1 MAAGSMCVS
10 DDTSRLGRCQPQH
23 WLRRET
29 TRRTE
34 RHLGPSSQNGDNV
47 TNEEIQ
53 TVPIQ
58 RLQAADSPRLIGEDG
73 DHIRTLAESDEAL
86 PPILVHRATMR
97 VIDGMHRLRAARLR
111 GENHVEVRFFDGTA
125 EGAFVLAVKANIA
138 HGLPLTFADRESA
151 VIRIVGSHS
160 HWSDRVI
167 AAATGLGPRTVAA
180 IRRRTNPASH
190 PPGEIRIGLDGR
202 ARPLNGA
209 DGRRAASELIARRPD
224 VSLREIAKA
233 TGISPTTA
241 RDVRERVHRGEDPVP
256 SSQQV
261 SKDQPRTAMP
271 SGLGDG
277 GTRPPTQDSL
287 SILQNLKVD
296 PALRFS
302 DSGRVL
308 LRWLFRHTIGPEEWR
323 QFVTTAPPHST
334 YIMADLARACG
345 NEWLEFAK
353 QLEGQLLAGPEIA

>member
-1 MAAGSMCVS
+1 
-10 DDTSRLGRCQPQH
+10 
-23 WLRRET
+23 
-29 TRRTE
+29 
-34 RHLGPSSQNGDNV
+34 V
-47 TNEEIQ
+47 TNEEVQ
-53 TVPIQ
+53 TIPIQ

-111 GENHVEVRFFDGTA
+111 GEEHVEVKFFDGTA

-151 VIRIVGSHS
+151 VTRIVRSHS

-180 IRRRTNPASH
+180 IRRRSSPVSH

-209 DGRRAASELIARRPD
+209 DGRRAAGELIAQRPD

-233 TGISPTTA
+233 TGISPMTA
-241 RDVRERVHRGEDPVP
+241 RDVRERVHRGQDPVP
-256 SSQQV
+256 PGQQL
-261 SKDQPRTAMP
+261 SKDQPRTATP
-271 SGLGDG
+271 SDRDNG
-277 GTRPPTQDSL
+277 GARPLTRDSA
-287 SILQNLKVD
+287 SILQNLKID
-296 PALRFS
+296 PALRFNE
-302 DSGRVL
+302 SGRVF
-308 LRWLFRHTIGPEEWR
+308 LRWLFRHAVGPEEWR
-323 QFVTTAPPHST
+323 PFVTTAPPHCA
-334 YIMADLARACG
+334 YVVAALARACG

-353 QLEGQLLAGPEIA
+353 QLEEQLLAGPDIA